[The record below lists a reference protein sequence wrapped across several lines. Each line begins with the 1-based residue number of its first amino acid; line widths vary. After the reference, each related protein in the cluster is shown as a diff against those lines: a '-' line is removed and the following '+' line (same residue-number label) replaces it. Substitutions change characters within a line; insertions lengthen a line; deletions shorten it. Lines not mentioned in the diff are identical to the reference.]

1 MSEQRYSR
9 FLLPLSPLFPIIPAH
24 HHTTPTTAFGAGQ
37 LCFNSALDF
46 RCALSPPCDPFR
58 LDVYY
63 FLERQPPQ
71 SRADC
76 HFSRGRRTIPKNYH
90 PKKSLGTVT
99 RRRISSLSCR
109 HRLHF
114 SSLFLSF
121 FFARQPGVFL
131 FFVCICLK
139 APPFFSLCVC
149 KNTGTSGLLV
159 GISKHLHL
167 PSLHC
172 FGANSHRPSSPTA
185 SPPFRTTRLYS
196 IGLWFDTVTFGP
208 PSERAYK
215 PEPRPRCVLFS
226 FRPSTRQPK
235 HNTAVCSRFFFSFL
249 FFPNRGNTIR
259 WVSLFGRKK

>member
-1 MSEQRYSR
+1 VSEQRYSR
-9 FLLPLSPLFPIIPAH
+9 FLLPLSSLFPIIPAH

-46 RCALSPPCDPFR
+46 LCALSPPCDPFR

-76 HFSRGRRTIPKNYH
+76 RFSRGREELSPKITTK
-90 PKKSLGTVT
+90 KKSPGTVEFLL
-99 RRRISSLSCR
+99 SLVGTAYALLR
-109 HRLHF
+109 
-114 SSLFLSF
+114 SSLFSF
-121 FFARQPGVFL
+121 FFPSRQPGVFL
-131 FFVCICLK
+131 FFVCTCLK

-185 SPPFRTTRLYS
+185 SPPFRTTCLYS
-196 IGLWFDTVTFGP
+196 IGFWFDTVTSGP
-208 PSERAYK
+208 HSERAYK

-235 HNTAVCSRFFFSFL
+235 HNTAVCS
-249 FFPNRGNTIR
+249 
-259 WVSLFGRKK
+259 